1 MDVEWADITKAEG
14 DAFVVGHYIGVLPQN
29 AEWALD
35 CALSRTKET
44 SRLLLTDLTR
54 RGAIRGALGD
64 LNFFPWTGG
73 RQIVL
78 AGMGRSGMFRESQ
91 LKTLARNVVETI
103 GRLLSRPNICMVL
116 IGSGYGNLEVE
127 QSVAGLLDGIDQ
139 ARAADPALE
148 IGRVRIV
155 ERDLDRSY
163 EILEALRTIARD
175 RSLGIDV
182 APEVVERDSAGG
194 VIPVPFGL
202 SLMLA
207 SLAQAC
213 REGAGSPLHATVET
227 LVAEL
232 PEQSR
237 DKVRERLASLGDE
250 RNPRRL
256 GLEFRFAPK
265 GQEQDKEIADRV
277 GFSQDGAK
285 VRATAITNMTTVT
298 ARDLDVPLAWVDRI
312 VEDLH
317 APLPDR
323 LTERSVKAY
332 RYLVHQDLKDSLQGR
347 GGPLVLE
354 VDRSMARVPWEMI
367 HDDGLGSLPLAVQ
380 RPLARQLRTSY
391 SPRSGAWGQRA
402 GVRAL
407 VIGDPD
413 GSLEYARK
421 EARSVATL
429 LEQRGITVDFRLGS
443 ADELGLG
450 RYGAEPAELFEI
462 LALLQSGNFD
472 LVHYS
477 GHAAFYPESPDRS
490 GWLFANGEILTASRL
505 ENVDRPP
512 RLIVANAC
520 ISAAL
525 STQHAE
531 VPVAARPG
539 PVEDANAAGGA
550 HPPPDPKPRRP
561 GDARIVASL
570 ADEFFRRGVAD
581 YIGTAWEVPEGP
593 AEMFALKFYET
604 LLGKGEAGAGHGTG
618 RTLGEAVQAARREL
632 WDKRTQWPA
641 ELQTVWAAYQHYG
654 DPTRGL
660 RD

>member
-1 MDVEWADITKAEG
+1 
-14 DAFVVGHYIGVLPQN
+14 
-29 AEWALD
+29 
-35 CALSRTKET
+35 
-44 SRLLLTDLTR
+44 
-54 RGAIRGALGD
+54 
-64 LNFFPWTGG
+64 
-73 RQIVL
+73 
-78 AGMGRSGMFRESQ
+78 MFRESQ

-127 QSVAGLLDGIDQ
+127 QSVAGLLDGIDE
-139 ARAADPALE
+139 ARTADPALE

-163 EILEALRTIARD
+163 EILEALRTIARG
-175 RSLGIDV
+175 RTLGIDV

-194 VIPVPFGL
+194 VIPIPFGL

-213 REGAGSPLHATVET
+213 REGACSPLHATVET
-227 LVAEL
+227 LVAQL

-237 DKVRERLASLGDE
+237 DEVRERLATLGDE

-265 GQEQDKEIADRV
+265 DQAQDKEIADRV

-332 RYLVHQDLKDSLQGR
+332 KYLVHQDLKDSLQGR
-347 GGPLVLE
+347 DGPLVLE
-354 VDRSMARVPWEMI
+354 VDRTMARVPWEMI

-391 SPRSGAWGQRA
+391 SPRAGAWDPRA

-421 EARSVATL
+421 EARAVAKL
-429 LEQRGITVDFRLGS
+429 LEQHGITVDLRLGA

-531 VPVAARPG
+531 VPIAA
-539 PVEDANAAGGA
+539 
-550 HPPPDPKPRRP
+550 RP

-593 AEMFALKFYET
+593 AEMFAVKFYET
-604 LLGKGEAGAGHGTG
+604 LLGKGKAGAGHGTG
-618 RTLGEAVQAARREL
+618 PTLGEAVQAARKEL

-641 ELQTVWAAYQHYG
+641 ELQSVWAAYQHYG